1 MRIAILNRLNS
12 VLRVCGG
19 WVVCLA
25 GALTLTFIGGGTAY
39 SRTVQAGVIKGKVV
53 AETPGQR
60 KPLAG
65 VVVRLSGAPP
75 ANKKIEAVSDE
86 EGGYILTGL
95 VAGDYVISVELQ
107 GFQRYEKRVGVQIE
121 ATVELNIL
129 LQP

>member
-65 VVVRLSGAPP
+65 VVVNLSGGPR
-75 ANKKIEAVSDE
+75 ANRTIQAVSDE
-86 EGGYILTGL
+86 EGSYSFTGL
-95 VAGDYVISVELQ
+95 VAGDYVMSVELQ
-107 GFQRYEKRVGVQIE
+107 GFQRHEQKVSVQIE
-121 ATVELNIL
+121 ATAELNIL
-129 LQP
+129 